1 MKVNREYESKDLYRP
16 LNFAHRIHAIETKR
30 HRRITCEAAL
40 PKCIESE
47 DAYSSTQHPVS
58 AWLAKYW
65 VAHERCATSLQSR
78 IKQRVG
84 QWMTMMAA
92 TSDER
97 SVMEPARTNSGQSQ
111 PIDRLKLLYPMVN
124 EEETPLPRSWSP
136 KDKYNYIGLSQ
147 NNLRVHY
154 KGTYKKAPCATS
166 ARDAPTCATRPS
178 RFYSFVESCHRA
190 RARSLSRGRGRAAIG
205 LLPGQ
210 GRSID

>member
-1 MKVNREYESKDLYRP
+1 MYI
-16 LNFAHRIHAIETKR
+16 LNFFQWKLWS
-30 HRRITCEAAL
+30 RRFDVITCEENL
-40 PKCIESE
+40 KCLECE
-47 DAYSSTQHPVS
+47 NEHSSTQRPVS
-58 AWLAKYW
+58 AWLPKCWA
-65 VAHERCATSLQSR
+65 AHERCATSLQSR
-78 IKQRVG
+78 TKQRVG

-97 SVMEPARTNSGQSQ
+97 SVMEPARTNSSQSQ
-111 PIDRLKLLYPMVN
+111 PVDRLKLLYPMVN

-154 KGTYKKAPCATS
+154 KGTCERAPCATS
-166 ARDAPTCATRPS
+166 ARDAPTCAMRPS
-178 RFYSFVESCHRA
+178 CFYAFALSCHRA
-190 RARSLSRGRGRAAIG
+190 RARSLFRGRGRPAIG

>member
-1 MKVNREYESKDLYRP
+1 MNTTQDGASRNEC
-16 LNFAHRIHAIETKR
+16 AH
-30 HRRITCEAAL
+30 
-40 PKCIESE
+40 P
-47 DAYSSTQHPVS
+47 STQYSVS
-58 AWLAKYW
+58 ACPDKYW
-65 VAHERCATSLQSR
+65 AAHERCATSLQPR
-78 IKQRVG
+78 TEQRVG

-97 SVMEPARTNSGQSQ
+97 SALEPARTNSGQSQ
-111 PIDRLKLLYPMVN
+111 PMDRLKLLYPMVN

-154 KGTYKKAPCATS
+154 KGTYKRAPCATS

-178 RFYSFVESCHRA
+178 RFYAFVASCHRV

-210 GRSID
+210 GHSID